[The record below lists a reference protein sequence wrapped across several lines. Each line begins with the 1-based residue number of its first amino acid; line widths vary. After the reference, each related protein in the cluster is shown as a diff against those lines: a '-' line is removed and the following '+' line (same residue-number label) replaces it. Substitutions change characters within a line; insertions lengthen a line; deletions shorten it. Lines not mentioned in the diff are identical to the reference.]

1 MDPLSNI
8 LSLLKPRNYLS
19 AGLEAG
25 GDWSIQFPDQQS
37 GIKTGA
43 VVCGTC
49 WLAVTGVPDPVQLN
63 AGDCFLL
70 PSGRSFRLASDLSLP
85 SVPAN
90 SIFAATPKGGIASLN
105 GGGDFSVVS
114 NRFGLAGNPAGFLL
128 KMLPPIVHIIDA
140 PGQADLRWAIQRMM
154 AELRAPKPGGYLIV
168 EHLAQIMFVD
178 ALRLHL
184 MEGARNGIG
193 WLFALSDRQI
203 SIALNAMHDNP
214 AYRWTLHE
222 LATGAGMSRSSFAL
236 KFKSMVGTSAMDY
249 LVNWRMALAGE
260 RLENSRDPISVI
272 APSLGYESE
281 AAFSTAFK
289 RVMGCAPRKYGCKT
303 KTVQKLYRPN
313 AVSNVSRTED
323 HAEKNAMLNQ
333 GKPNRLVDLNSA
345 L

>member
-43 VVCGTC
+43 VVSGTC
-49 WLAVTGVPDPVQLN
+49 WLAVTGVPDPVQLKT
-63 AGDCFLL
+63 GDCFLL
-70 PSGRSFRLASDLSLP
+70 PSGRPFRLASDLTLP
-85 SVPAN
+85 PVAAAT
-90 SIFAATPKGGIASLN
+90 IFAATPKGEIACLN
-105 GGGDFSVVS
+105 GGGAFSVVS
-114 NRFGLAGNPAGFLL
+114 NRFALEGNPAGLL
-128 KMLPPIVHIIDA
+128 LRMLPPIVHIRDA
-140 PGQADLRWAIQRMM
+140 TGQAALRWSIERMM
-154 AELRAPKPGGYLIV
+154 TELRAPQPGGYLII
-168 EHLAQIMFVD
+168 EHLAQMMLVQ

-184 MEGARNGIG
+184 ADGAGTGVG

-203 SIALNAMHDNP
+203 STALNAMHENP
-214 AYRWTLHE
+214 AQRWTLQE

-260 RLENSRDPISVI
+260 RLESSKDPISII
-272 APSLGYESE
+272 APSLGYDSE

-289 RVMGCAPRKYGCKT
+289 RVMGCAPRQYGRGT
-303 KTVQKLYRPN
+303 RPIHKSYKQN
-313 AVSNVSRTED
+313 AAQMVGQR
-323 HAEKNAMLNQ
+323 
-333 GKPNRLVDLNSA
+333 
-345 L
+345 